1 MVDIK
6 EATAGQQ
13 TNFYPDEKF
22 KEMVEAGVF
31 YGRKN
36 SKTHPRMRQYILST
50 RNNIEIINL
59 NKTAECLEAALG
71 FLKEKIINGGTPLFV
86 GTEPAAAGIKDIAE
100 EFNFPVV
107 ATRWL
112 GGTLTNFQIIS
123 KRIEYLKKMRSEL
136 AAGVFEKYTKK
147 ERLLIEQELKR
158 LTELL
163 GGLENLTAL
172 PDVLIIIDPVLRM
185 HMTAVRE
192 ARRLRIPIIAMVNT
206 DGNPELVDY
215 PVPANTKARLSIN
228 WFLGKVRDI
237 IKEAKAAGST
247 KTARPESLAGET
259 QEESQEIQSTEGNG
273 ESN

>member
-1 MVDIK
+1 VPDNTEEKTINK
-6 EATAGQQ
+6 Q
-13 TNFYPDEKF
+13 TDFYPDERF

-31 YGRKN
+31 YGRKK

-59 NKTAECLEAALG
+59 NKTVEYLETALA
-71 FLKEKIINGGTPLFV
+71 FLKEKIRNGGLALFI
-86 GTEPAAAGIKDIAE
+86 GTEPAAAGVKDIAA

-123 KRIEYLKKMRSEL
+123 KRIEYLKKLRNDL
-136 AAGVFEKYTKK
+136 AAGAFEKYTKK
-147 ERLLIEQELKR
+147 ERLMIEQELKR
-158 LTELL
+158 LIELL

-172 PDVLIIIDPVLRM
+172 PDVLIIIDPVL
-185 HMTAVRE
+185 HTTAVRE
-192 ARRLRIPIIAMVNT
+192 ARRLHIPIIAMVNT

-228 WFLGKVRDI
+228 WFLGKVRDT
-237 IKEAKAAGST
+237 IKEAKALGPIQIQNAESPAVENQ
-247 KTARPESLAGET
+247 KTQPV
-259 QEESQEIQSTEGNG
+259 EGNG